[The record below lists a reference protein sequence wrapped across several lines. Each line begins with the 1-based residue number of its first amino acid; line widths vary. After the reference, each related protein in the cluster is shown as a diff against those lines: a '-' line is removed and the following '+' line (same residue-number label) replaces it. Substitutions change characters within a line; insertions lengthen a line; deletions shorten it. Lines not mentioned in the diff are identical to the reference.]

1 MRKQVIISRMLV
13 ISLMIISAIG
23 ASAQSSFR
31 NAVKDYIASQSEYA
45 VEKMQTT
52 LSAQNDMFFESNVD
66 LEQLT
71 MKYLEEQYMED
82 MVDMM
87 EPVLSGKV
95 TEADLRKVISL
106 MSTPE
111 SKLFEEH
118 SHQWS
123 EKFKEDLSANLETP
137 LTEAM
142 EGNEPKPIERNGN
155 ISPEYAL
162 KFTEYMDNSGDAET
176 MVNVFAQTLSAI
188 GLELP
193 DSFKN
198 WMVNNLNTV
207 AMNSAYGVLTL
218 ADLEYSSKL
227 FADDSYRNL
236 MNISSELTSDVMTMG
251 ASIMTKYMAWMQEH
265 GATLSSTGEDVLLFY
280 LNHMEGLAK

>member
-31 NAVKDYIASQSEYA
+31 DAVKDYMASQSEYA

-123 EKFKEDLSANLETP
+123 EKFKEDLSANLDAP

-162 KFTEYMDNSGDAET
+162 KFTEYMDNSGGAET

-198 WMVNNLNTV
+198 WMMNNVNTV

-280 LNHMEGLAK
+280 LNHMEGLSK

>member
-1 MRKQVIISRMLV
+1 MLV

-31 NAVKDYIASQSEYA
+31 DAVKDYMASQSEYA

-123 EKFKEDLSANLETP
+123 EKFKEDLSANLDAP

-162 KFTEYMDNSGDAET
+162 KFTEYMDNSGGAET

-198 WMVNNLNTV
+198 WMMNNVNTV

-280 LNHMEGLAK
+280 LNHMEGLSK